1 MITKADRSALARAL
15 AKATAYH
22 DCGNPEAAALW
33 AVELVRLLD
42 AQQILD
48 PVWERRAA
56 AERLG
61 Q

>member
-1 MITKADRSALARAL
+1 MIIKADRSALARAL

-22 DCGNPEAAALW
+22 DCGKPEQVALW

-48 PVWERRAA
+48 PVWQRRRA
-56 AERLG
+56 LG
-61 Q
+61 DPLK